1 MTTTRR
7 NHLRARS
14 VAAVAL
20 SAALG
25 LGVVAC
31 GSTADRGSGASART
45 ATTDTTASS
54 PATTAE
60 RRRRQR
66 DRVLT
71 DAERAGLLYMVEEEK
86 LAHDV
91 YVTLGEEW
99 GLQTFENIPSSE
111 TTHMARVQD
120 LLDAYG
126 IADPTEGLG
135 IGEFADPT
143 FTALYDQFVARGM
156 TSVTEALAVGA
167 EIEELDIVDLDAR
180 MAGTEVA
187 AIDAVYAE
195 LRSGSENHLRAF
207 TRALDASGRELR
219 AVPPRPA
226 RLRRRDSPQPDLE
239 GAASARDGRSDQFD
253 RSAQRLIAGRGA
265 ARRVRAG
272 PPRRRGRRPI
282 PTPRATATV
291 PLTSAA
297 GRSVGSWDAQVAA
310 AQHPVQHGERGGTPR
325 PSVRQAPPWSM

>member
-7 NHLRARS
+7 NHPRARS

-31 GSTADRGSGASART
+31 GSTADRGSGASASTST
-45 ATTDTTASS
+45 ADAPTTTPAVPGGSGNVVDASATA
-54 PATTAE
+54 
-60 RRRRQR
+60 
-66 DRVLT
+66 VLS
-71 DAERAGLLYMVEEEK
+71 DDERAGLLYMVEEEK

-91 YVTLGEEW
+91 YVMLGEVW
-99 GLQTFENIPSSE
+99 GLRTFENISGSE
-111 TTHMARVQD
+111 TTHMARIQD

-143 FTALYDQFVARGM
+143 FTALYDQLVERGR
-156 TSVTEALAVGA
+156 TSVTEALAVGV

-180 MAGTEVA
+180 TAGTEVA

-207 TRALDASGRELR
+207 TRSLDA
-219 AVPPRPA
+219 
-226 RLRRRDSPQPDLE
+226 
-239 GAASARDGRSDQFD
+239 RS
-253 RSAQRLIAGRGA
+253 
-265 ARRVRAG
+265 
-272 PPRRRGRRPI
+272 
-282 PTPRATATV
+282 
-291 PLTSAA
+291 
-297 GRSVGSWDAQVAA
+297 
-310 AQHPVQHGERGGTPR
+310 
-325 PSVRQAPPWSM
+325 